1 MGRNY
6 DKIIVLAIREIVGVG
21 RRDCDEH

>member
-6 DKIIVLAIREIVGVG
+6 DKIIVLTIREIVGVG